1 MPSFPSY
8 FLPNTTCSPLV
19 VQVLQTKVAR
29 LNELLMFLEETESEI
44 VLANLILASYSLANA
59 PIGVKGIA
67 EPPLR
72 WRTARELSLVLR
84 TAR

>member
-1 MPSFPSY
+1 
-8 FLPNTTCSPLV
+8 V